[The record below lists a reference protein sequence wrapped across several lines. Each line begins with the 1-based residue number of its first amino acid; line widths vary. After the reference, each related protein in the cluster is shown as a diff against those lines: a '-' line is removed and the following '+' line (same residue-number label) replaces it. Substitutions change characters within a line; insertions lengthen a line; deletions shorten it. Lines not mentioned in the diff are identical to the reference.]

1 MAHDTTSRHDAPAPG
16 VPEPGTAP
24 AGTIAEG
31 TVPADTGAADGRLDR
46 ELAGLDALELGGAAR
61 GRALQRAWSAVWPI
75 ITAVLIALLAW
86 QAVVWSG
93 WKPSYVLPGPKDTLP
108 VLWDHVTTSSFWS
121 AVGLTMR
128 RALIGYAVSVAF
140 GVVIGALVSQFRVL
154 RRAFGSLITGLQ
166 TMPSIAWFPLAI
178 MLFKLSESAIL
189 FVVVLGAAPSI
200 ANGLIAGVDYT
211 PPILLRA
218 GKVMGLRG
226 PNLYRH
232 LIMPASL
239 PSFVAGLKQGW
250 AFAWRSLMAGELLV
264 IIGHQSSLGV
274 RLEYAREN
282 VDANDM
288 IATMI
293 VILVIGIVID
303 RLFSA
308 ADRALRRRRGL
319 EPA

>member
-1 MAHDTTSRHDAPAPG
+1 MASDTR
-16 VPEPGTAP
+16 
-24 AGTIAEG
+24 G
-31 TVPADTGAADGRLDR
+31 TVPAADVAPPGANLQR
-46 ELAGLDALELGGAAR
+46 EIAGLDALELAGATRRA
-61 GRALQRAWSAVWPI
+61 GRLSRLWSALWPMLSAAAIGVVVWQ
-75 ITAVLIALLAW
+75 L
-86 QAVVWSG
+86 VVWSG
-93 WKPSYVLPGPKDTLP
+93 WKEPWVLPGPAETLP
-108 VLWDHVTTSSFWS
+108 IFFDQLGNGRFWE
-121 AVGLTMR
+121 AVALTMQ
-128 RALIGYAVSVAF
+128 RAVVGFAAAIAIGVLV
-140 GVVIGALVSQFRVL
+140 GALVSQFRVL

-178 MLFKLSESAIL
+178 LLFQLSESAIL

-226 PNLYRH
+226 LNLYRH

-264 IIGHQSSLGV
+264 IIGDTTSLGV
-274 RLEYAREN
+274 LLSQARELN
-282 VDANDM
+282 NTADM
-288 IATMI
+288 ISYMI

-303 RLFSA
+303 QLFGV
-308 ADRALRRRRGL
+308 ADRSLRARWGMDLDR
-319 EPA
+319 A